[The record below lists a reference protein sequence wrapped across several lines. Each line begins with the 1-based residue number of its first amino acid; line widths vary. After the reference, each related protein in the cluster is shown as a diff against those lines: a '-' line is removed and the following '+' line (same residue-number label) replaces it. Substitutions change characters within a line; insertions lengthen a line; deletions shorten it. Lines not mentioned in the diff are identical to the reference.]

1 MQSKQKKLKE
11 QRDLFRGQER
21 TFVVGDRVLVKTV
34 RGESVSWEEG
44 VVIQVV
50 SAVTYMVKVRD
61 VHRFTHADHLRP
73 RHADP
78 GETPPPCEV
87 RAKQTPTGEVPP
99 DPTSTQLQQ
108 QTDQDDPGPPE
119 IPAEPNT
126 NDTLEHEELSASKH
140 AQQPVPKD
148 LAESSAPAAASE
160 LPEPPTATSKCSC
173 AQATRLVST

>member
-78 GETPPPCEV
+78 GETPPPCEA
-87 RAKQTPTGEVPP
+87 RAKQTPTREVPP
-99 DPTSTQLQQ
+99 DTTWTQLQQ
-108 QTDQDDPGPPE
+108 QTEQDGPGPPE

-126 NDTLEHEELSASKH
+126 NDTLEHEE
-140 AQQPVPKD
+140 
-148 LAESSAPAAASE
+148 
-160 LPEPPTATSKCSC
+160 
-173 AQATRLVST
+173 

>member
-1 MQSKQKKLKE
+1 
-11 QRDLFRGQER
+11 
-21 TFVVGDRVLVKTV
+21 
-34 RGESVSWEEG
+34 
-44 VVIQVV
+44 
-50 SAVTYMVKVRD
+50 MVKVRD

-87 RAKQTPTGEVPP
+87 RLKQTPTGEVPL

-108 QTDQDDPGPPE
+108 QTDQDGSGPPE

-126 NDTLEHEELSASKH
+126 NDTLEHEELSPSKH

-148 LAESSAPAAASE
+148 LAESSAPVAASE
-160 LPEPPTATSKCSC
+160 SPQPPLLRRSVRVRKPPDWF
-173 AQATRLVST
+173 RHENFK